1 MEFFNAFFP
10 IFASVQKQA
19 RDGFLPKELSALGE
33 CRLLLLFLNCSQV
46 GSLLGQEDDK
56 KDVDPAERGKKKGK
70 RRKRSQVASE
80 QAIERNRGPAGQRP
94 LRGQREANVAKI
106 LPSDRK
112 RLASVATSGLP

>member
-80 QAIERNRGPAGQRP
+80 QAIERNRGPAASHGQP
-94 LRGQREANVAKI
+94 A
-106 LPSDRK
+106 SDRLSRPERSK
-112 RLASVATSGLP
+112 RRKDPAK